1 MHLTTTLKRA
11 MTIAG
16 EEIATI
22 DGARART
29 WNECGARV
37 ARLAGALRVELGLAE
52 GDRAAILALNSDR
65 YFEFSHA
72 MPWAGCVFVPINTR
86 LAAPEIEYWLSDSG
100 SQVLF
105 VDDTFAEV
113 ALAIAKRLPALRH
126 LVYMGDGPAP
136 DGMLDHEA
144 LIAGSGPAEDRVKG
158 YDDLA
163 AIYYTG
169 GTTGVSKGVMLSHRN
184 LVANALHSIPALG
197 LSEGM
202 RYLHAPPMFHIA
214 DGLTIFGVTMVAG
227 RHIFIP
233 GFEPVA
239 VMKAIETHGVSHT
252 LLVPTM
258 VNMMVNH
265 PALPQHDLSS
275 LKHLFYG
282 ASPMPEAVIRR
293 AIEVLP
299 ACEFT
304 HAYGQ
309 TECAPV
315 VTTNGPHA
323 HRGEALEAGLFKSC
337 GRPVVDIEVEI
348 VDADGRKVPPG
359 TVGELRVRG
368 PNVMLGYWNKP
379 EETTAALRNGWMHS
393 GDGAW
398 MDARGYVYIVDRV
411 KDMIVSGGENVY
423 SAEVE
428 SAVHLHAAIAECAV
442 IGVPDDKWGER
453 VHAIVRLKAGEVAS
467 AEEIIAHCHRHIAGF
482 KCPRSIDFHDEPL
495 PLSGAG
501 KILKTELRKPYWA
514 GREEQV
520 H

>member
-1 MHLTTTLKRA
+1 M
-11 MTIAG
+11 
-16 EEIATI
+16 
-22 DGARART
+22 
-29 WNECGARV
+29 
-37 ARLAGALRVELGLAE
+37 
-52 GDRAAILALNSDR
+52 
-65 YFEFSHA
+65 
-72 MPWAGCVFVPINTR
+72 PINTR

-315 VTTNGPHA
+315 V
-323 HRGEALEAGLFKSC
+323 
-337 GRPVVDIEVEI
+337 DIEVEI

-411 KDMIVSGGENVY
+411 KDMIV
-423 SAEVE
+423 
-428 SAVHLHAAIAECAV
+428 
-442 IGVPDDKWGER
+442 
-453 VHAIVRLKAGEVAS
+453 
-467 AEEIIAHCHRHIAGF
+467 
-482 KCPRSIDFHDEPL
+482 
-495 PLSGAG
+495 
-501 KILKTELRKPYWA
+501 
-514 GREEQV
+514 
-520 H
+520 